1 MRSLNIL
8 ILFCVTVSF
17 SKLYSQNIKMTAEVE
32 RIIQLGK
39 DSIVQLALQRINN
52 GVTIEN
58 FKKIKV
64 YTDGNEVYGSF
75 RNPIK
80 YLPKETVNYFDV
92 VVQLI
97 ENVTQSSPLANGI
110 LEYKNADILYYKET
124 AQANAALQFI
134 SAAVNNSG
142 VVGFLDL
149 GDFED
154 TMIVREREN
163 YYDVRVVS
171 EFQESSYHVEKVTG
185 EISNAEHAHLVSP
198 PLKTPKNEVF
208 VEIQ

>member
-1 MRSLNIL
+1 MRSLKIL
-8 ILFCVTVSF
+8 ILFCVTVGF

-134 SAAVNNSG
+134 SEAVSNSG
-142 VVGFLDL
+142 VVGSLDL
-149 GDFED
+149 GKFED